1 LSFIHFHQSNTN
13 NMPNILHVGCGGKN
27 KSSLPRHFQGEGWQE
42 IRLDID
48 PQVRPD
54 IVASMLDMQEV
65 ADAGTDAVF
74 SSHNLEHL
82 YPHEVS
88 RALAEFRRVLKAD
101 GMAVITLPDLQAVAE
116 LIAADKLDDPAYVS
130 PAGPIA
136 PLDILYGFRP
146 ALARGNL
153 YMAHRTGFT
162 ARTLAQALLQAGFRK
177 VALQRQRAALN
188 LWAIAYVG
196 DISEERLIAD
206 RKDIFPLPVA

>member
-1 LSFIHFHQSNTN
+1 
-13 NMPNILHVGCGGKN
+13 MPTILHVGCGGKN
-27 KSSLPRHFQGEGWQE
+27 KSSLPRHFQGDAWQE

-48 PQVRPD
+48 PKAQPD
-54 IVASMLDMQEV
+54 IVASMLDMQGV
-65 ADAGTDAVF
+65 VSASMDAVF

-82 YPHEVS
+82 YPHEVGT
-88 RALAEFRRVLKAD
+88 ALAEFRRVLKAD

-136 PLDILYGFRP
+136 PLDMLYGFRP

-162 ARTLAQALLQAGFRK
+162 ARTLGQALLRAGFQK
-177 VALQRQRAALN
+177 VALQRQRAAFN

-196 DISEERLIAD
+196 DITEDRLAAEQKGIL
-206 RKDIFPLPVA
+206 PLPARPQNP